1 MTMCLVDGVTED
13 GQVEVTYMREY
24 RSYLVPGSQESEE
37 PLDNV
42 LKILPPVV
50 LDSKRGFLQILPE
63 EEVRAELYFRK

>member
-1 MTMCLVDGVTED
+1 MTMFQLDGVNEG

-24 RSYLVPGSQESEE
+24 RSYLVAGSEASEQ

-50 LDSKRGFLQILPE
+50 LNSKRVFLQILPE
-63 EEVRAELYFRK
+63 EEVRAELYFRI